1 MFGNNKKKYI
11 RYLLISLLS
20 IVNHT
25 LLFLLFNIPYV
36 NNILYVI
43 TIVVFL
49 LISNVVFV
57 ATIYKIRNKNID
69 CLHIIITVVLN
80 SINVSL
86 RLLSTIYIVYLGI
99 NIVSNINGMIIYNN
113 ISNVVQF
120 LIGGFVILIITQSI
134 SLFDKI
140 YTIKYYEI
148 LFDNTS
154 ISRQQKN
161 IYVVLQ
167 FIPIID
173 ILSFYFC
180 ICLHNNYNK
189 IFKFVYIIFSILFC
203 YFETFFVYYNLIK
216 FM

>member
-11 RYLLISLLS
+11 SYLLISLLS

-25 LLFLLFNIPYV
+25 LLFLLFNIPYI
-36 NNILYVI
+36 NSILYII
-43 TIVVFL
+43 TTVVFL
-49 LISNVVFV
+49 LISNVMFV
-57 ATIYKIRNKNID
+57 TTIYKIRNKNID
-69 CLHIIITVVLN
+69 CLHIIITIVLN

-161 IYVVLQ
+161 IYVL
-167 FIPIID
+167 
-173 ILSFYFC
+173 L
-180 ICLHNNYNK
+180 
-189 IFKFVYIIFSILFC
+189 
-203 YFETFFVYYNLIK
+203 
-216 FM
+216 